1 MPLPEEDRTL
11 KSQAEYEDELTGL
24 LGGRAA
30 EEIIFTEP
38 STGAANDIE
47 RVTKLAKAMV
57 TRFGMS
63 DAIGPLQLQQG
74 DSNPFMG
81 MDFGEQRSYS
91 EDIARKIDSEV
102 RRIVESAHTR
112 ALDILN
118 ANTDKLRI
126 IAEALLDKEV
136 LDREEFLTIMGQ
148 SETPEPAAAD

>member
-91 EDIARKIDSEV
+91 EDIARKIDNEV

-118 ANTDKLRI
+118 QNIDKLKL
-126 IAEALLDKEV
+126 IADTLLDQEV
-136 LDREEFLTIMGQ
+136 LDREEFLKIMGKT
-148 SETPEPAAAD
+148 EPEAAAAD